1 MIDLRRL
8 IWVSLCYLLLACAP
22 GDDQNGVVQES
33 TAVVPD
39 PCTQDWFTYID
50 KLTPTGDGMGH
61 GPDIGSEEWQSV
73 VEFKLGIRG
82 NPAVPERES
91 TEWCDYI
98 AKQIDANPP

>member
-1 MIDLRRL
+1 MACVSDDGKNSAAQEDL
-8 IWVSLCYLLLACAP
+8 ATAP
-22 GDDQNGVVQES
+22 
-33 TAVVPD
+33 A
-39 PCTQDWFTYID
+39 PCTQDWFVSID

-73 VEFKLGIRG
+73 VEFKLGLRG

-98 AKQIDANPP
+98 AKQIDANSP